1 MLNPIADQFAT
12 QRARALSELPLV
24 GRGREM
30 IKLLNMAAAKTPSL
44 IFGGPGLGK
53 TRLLLE
59 LARRLSAEG
68 IDVAYVRFQPSLH
81 AFLLELARQLRLH
94 CASTSSIGLRGA
106 LWKAFDAKP
115 RAILL
120 DDIAEATPPFY
131 RFLERVLAAEE
142 NMIVGTADHAHAPGA
157 LKRIFWNRQAN
168 VGLQKLNRQD
178 AGVLME
184 SAIAAFLSGGSVSP
198 DFAIRV
204 ARVARGNPGRIVE
217 MCIRAADP
225 AYRTEDHHIR
235 FGALVMDSFTGL
247 LP

>member
-12 QRARALSELPLV
+12 HRARALSELPLV
-24 GRGREM
+24 GRGRELV
-30 IKLLNMAAAKTPSL
+30 KLLTIAAAKTPSL
-44 IFGGPGLGK
+44 IFGPPGLGK

-59 LARRLSAEG
+59 LARKLSVEG

-81 AFLLELARQLRLH
+81 SFLLELACRLGLH
-94 CASTSSIGLRGA
+94 RTGTSSIGLRGA
-106 LWKAFDAKP
+106 LWKAFEAKP
-115 RAILL
+115 YVILL

-142 NMIVGTADHAHAPGA
+142 NMIVGTADHAHAAGA
-157 LKRIFWNRQAN
+157 LKRIFWNQQAN
-168 VGLQKLNRQD
+168 VGLRKLNRQD
-178 AGVLME
+178 AAALTE
-184 SAIAAFLSGGSVSP
+184 SAISAFLSGRPVSP

-225 AYRTEDHHIR
+225 AYRAEDNHIR